1 LSKRKPA
8 ANMILGLSAMAARN
22 PSMVEN
28 SDLTAILATT
38 SVFVKNAI
46 GKTRSIFTSSTAR
59 RSP

>member
-1 LSKRKPA
+1 
-8 ANMILGLSAMAARN
+8 MILGLSAMAARN